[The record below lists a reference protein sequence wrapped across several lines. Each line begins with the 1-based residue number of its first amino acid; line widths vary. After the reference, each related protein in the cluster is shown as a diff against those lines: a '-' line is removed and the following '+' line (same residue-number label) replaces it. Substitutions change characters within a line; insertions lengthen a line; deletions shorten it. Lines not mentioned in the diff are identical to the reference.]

1 MEKEVKTKVYADL
14 QIYFDQLLVRLQDA
28 GELHD
33 YKAVFNTLARFG
45 SKKIK
50 PGHQSSPCLPYVEDG
65 SLATS
70 DWIG

>member
-50 PGHQSSPCLPYVEDG
+50 TGASVKPLPALRRGWQPGH
-65 SLATS
+65 
-70 DWIG
+70 I